1 MGMGKEG
8 SKDEKAANAW
18 KHWRGAIAPALALIA
33 IGVLPGML
41 KGLYESYTDKLM
53 LAYVT
58 FGMLFTVAV
67 FGGLAIMVFRDMSTR
82 RQKVFRL
89 APGEQ
94 PVREADGLVR
104 VEEDHSENR

>member
-1 MGMGKEG
+1 
-8 SKDEKAANAW
+8 
-18 KHWRGAIAPALALIA
+18 
-33 IGVLPGML
+33 
-41 KGLYESYTDKLM
+41 
-53 LAYVT
+53 
-58 FGMLFTVAV
+58 MLFTVAV